1 MFKFQYTVL
10 ELINSGLL
18 AHKTSF
24 NPDRFRGSASFKYEN
39 EEVYIKKE
47 LKTKKDICD
56 KKENKRT
63 KEVTEEKKLHRLNKS
78 FVKRKLFAFFNL
90 NKTRKFC
97 KFWTIT
103 FPAGT
108 QDDICY
114 KLFNLWLTRCRQ
126 NCELKDYLWIAERQK
141 NDTIHFH
148 LCLNIY
154 MPIKIVNE
162 YMRISINN
170 CIKSGEIKRESKDF
184 LNYNG
189 VNVSKNIKSNTT
201 IAKYMTKYMTK
212 NETTGYRLLS
222 YCSQSISALF
232 TSQIITEKQL
242 EMYEQR
248 GSIEKE
254 PQIFFRND
262 FIDFYLF
269 KFSKEKEEFA
279 ELFALNESIYKAF
292 YN

>member
-1 MFKFQYTVL
+1 MFKFEYSVL
-10 ELINSGLL
+10 ELISTGLL

-24 NPDRFRGSASFKYEN
+24 APDRFRGSASFKFED
-39 EEVYIKKE
+39 EELYLKKE

-63 KEVTEEKKLHRLNKS
+63 KDITEDKKIHRLNKS

-90 NKTRKFC
+90 YKTRKFC
-97 KFWTIT
+97 KFWTVT

-126 NCELKDYLWIAERQK
+126 NLGLKDYLWVAERQK
-141 NDTIHFH
+141 NETIHFH
-148 LCLNIY
+148 MCINMF
-154 MPIKIVNE
+154 MPIRAANE
-162 YMRISINN
+162 YMKISINN
-170 CIKSGEIKRESKDF
+170 CIKSGEIERENKEF
-184 LNYNG
+184 INYNG

-201 IAKYMTKYMTK
+201 ISKYMVKYMSK
-212 NETTGYRLLS
+212 NETTAYRLLS
-222 YCSQSISALF
+222 YCSKSISALF
-232 TSQIITEKQL
+232 TSQIITEEQL
-242 EMYEQR
+242 AVYEQR
-248 GSIEKE
+248 GAIKAQ
-254 PQIFFRND
+254 PTIFYTNE

-269 KFSKEKEEFA
+269 KFSKEKEEFT
-279 ELFALNESIYKAF
+279 ELFALNESIYKSF